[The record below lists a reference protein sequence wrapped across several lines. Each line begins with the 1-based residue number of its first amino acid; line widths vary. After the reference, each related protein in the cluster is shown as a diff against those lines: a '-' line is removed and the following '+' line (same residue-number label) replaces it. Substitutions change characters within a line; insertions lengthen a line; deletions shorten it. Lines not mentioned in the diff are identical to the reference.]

1 MLRSVSRKFTLRD
14 LLAGTACRFDLLPGR
29 GGELR
34 RVHGELLGQLAVA
47 EDLDAVVAA
56 LDHPGLTQRRL
67 VDRGAA
73 FESLQVGQVHDRV
86 VGLEDVRETA
96 LRQAPMKRHLAT
108 FEAEHAGVARARLL
122 TLLAAAGSLAVA
134 RAGTAP
140 HALLRVAGALLWFV
154 VTVVPLSLS
163 DGFVCIAWVA

>member
-1 MLRSVSRKFTLRD
+1 MLRSVSRKFTLRY

-29 GGELR
+29 CGEFR

-56 LDHPGLTQRRL
+56 LDYSGLTQRRL

-73 FESLQVGQVHDRV
+73 FEALQIGQVHDRV
-86 VGLEDVRETA
+86 VCLEDVRETA
-96 LRQAPMKRHLAT
+96 LRQAPMQRHLAT

-122 TLLAAAGSLAVA
+122 ALLAAAGGLAVA

-140 HALLRVAGALLWFV
+140 HTLLRVAGALLWFE
-154 VTVVPLSLS
+154 VTEFHLSPS
-163 DGFVCIAWVA
+163 ERSAVSG